1 MFVFKKQESIRKIK
15 AFPSVSSAL
24 CQDVFSWVLLLPQAQ
39 SFLIFFF
46 FFKSTFIGV

>member
-46 FFKSTFIGV
+46 F